1 MPVLLVA
8 AALAV
13 LSVMAV
19 VFVHQHGWT
28 LYYGDAEAHLDIA
41 RRIIDSRTPGY
52 DQIGTVW
59 LPLPHALMLPFVT
72 HDALWRSGLAGAIP
86 SAICFVLAGTLLFAA
101 ARGVFDSIPAALAAL
116 AVFALNPNLLYLQSA
131 PMTESVFFLG
141 LLGLLYSMAA
151 FRNKQSWKPVVGA
164 GAASLV
170 ASLTRYEGWFLIPFT
185 AAFFLFSGKRKPLL
199 TACVFGM
206 IASLAPLYWLA
217 HNAWYFGDALAFY
230 RGPYSP
236 QAIQGTAAYP
246 GDRDWAKALLYYRSA
261 AQLCVGFGPII
272 AGAIGLLAAVRS
284 RIWWPLPF
292 LALTPAFYLWSIH
305 SSGGTPISVP
315 QLWPN
320 SYYNTRYGLSV
331 LPLIAFCAGAAV
343 LLAPV
348 RGRALA
354 ACAIAATIG
363 LAPLPPICWKESE
376 VNSQARRQWTH
387 QAAQFFTAHYTRG
400 AGIFSALGD
409 LAGIYREAG
418 IPLREVLHDGNNPE
432 WDAAIARPDLFLHE
446 QWAVAMAGDK
456 VASAILKASRT
467 GPHYER
473 VETIVVKDA
482 PVIEIY
488 RRI

>member
-1 MPVLLVA
+1 LTRDGHDQAFAVIAERYRRELIAHARRLAPKDRCEDILQQAMLSAWEALRQQADVHEARAWLHRIVRNVA
-8 AALAV
+8 
-13 LSVMAV
+13 LSVARSSVDHEQLSDSLAAITATEAAV
-19 VFVHQHGWT
+19 
-28 LYYGDAEAHLDIA
+28 E
-41 RRIIDSRTPGY
+41 RR
-52 DQIGTVW
+52 
-59 LPLPHALMLPFVT
+59 L
-72 HDALWRSGLAGAIP
+72 GA
-86 SAICFVLAGTLLFAA
+86 T
-101 ARGVFDSIPAALAAL
+101 AALAAL

-170 ASLTRYEGWFLIPFT
+170 ASLTSYEGWFLIPFT